1 MLVAFSKTRKEPNP
15 TCVKFDSQALEPI
28 WLPTAASYLRTVSAH
43 SVNFLT
49 KRGGRKTGRKTR
61 RKKKGGAP
69 RAPTKPKGGEARTR
83 GRRGG
88 KEEEHF

>member
-1 MLVAFSKTRKEPNP
+1 M
-15 TCVKFDSQALEPI
+15 
-28 WLPTAASYLRTVSAH
+28 RTVSKH

-49 KRGGRKTGRKTR
+49 KRGEEKTGRKTR

-88 KEEEHF
+88 ERKNTFRLGQARAQVLDKCSRTALLA